1 MMNEHENNQHKTKQ
15 KKIIIKMFFLIL
27 FLVLTLKYSPSGF
40 HHFLGDI
47 VQEVPATEGKG
58 GLKEGQ
64 SNLTNRGRPVHRKG
78 HLRSQALVVP

>member
-15 KKIIIKMFFLIL
+15 KKIIIKMFFFL